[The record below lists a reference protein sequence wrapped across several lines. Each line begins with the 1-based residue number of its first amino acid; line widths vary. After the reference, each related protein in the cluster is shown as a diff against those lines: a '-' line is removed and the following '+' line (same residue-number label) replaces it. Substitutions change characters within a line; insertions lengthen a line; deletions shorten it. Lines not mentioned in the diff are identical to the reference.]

1 MFRDRKKCRG
11 DRPCT
16 HTTERKDGPKAH
28 QRSVF
33 SSVPQPKLSKGAYS
47 PLCHLDRSEA
57 QWRDLCVDALSW
69 KCFSAAA
76 FSPLAIKRLARG
88 ELSEERTR
96 LRIYPRTDHHRSI
109 PQDVAAHK
117 DPHGA
122 IAGQA
127 KYQQLNNRPSCPPLQ
142 LARQSS
148 SARIAREVG

>member
-1 MFRDRKKCRG
+1 MFFDRGVMGREPTQG
-11 DRPCT
+11 D
-16 HTTERKDGPKAH
+16 EK
-28 QRSVF
+28 QLLF
-33 SSVPQPKLSKGAYS
+33 SNYSPWKHHS